1 MGNSSKPGGEV
12 LLAPDLIS
20 DHKCHF
26 PHPFSD
32 LEEVIK
38 RNIRCLHKTAV
49 IIAEIRT
56 STKRFLKIHLE
67 FAYYTCLLIH
77 LDLKLRTRS
86 CKTVVPSTI
95 PDSRPKQVKCVPV
108 FRPKWLK
115 NPTLW
120 GSTYPYTV
128 FIREHPPRP

>member
-95 PDSRPKQVKCVPV
+95 PDSRPK
-108 FRPKWLK
+108 
-115 NPTLW
+115 
-120 GSTYPYTV
+120 
-128 FIREHPPRP
+128 

>member
-20 DHKCHF
+20 DHKMS
-26 PHPFSD
+26 FSTP
-32 LEEVIK
+32 VFRPGGGQ
-38 RNIRCLHKTAV
+38 RNITCLHKTAV

-86 CKTVVPSTI
+86 CKTVVPSTT
-95 PDSRPKQVKCVPV
+95 PDSRPK
-108 FRPKWLK
+108 
-115 NPTLW
+115 
-120 GSTYPYTV
+120 
-128 FIREHPPRP
+128 

>member
-1 MGNSSKPGGEV
+1 MFIDRELHSLERLELKFGLSSEFSVVIRGNKQSALWVIPLSPGGRYS
-12 LLAPDLIS
+12 LLLTLFQTI
-20 DHKCHF
+20 KCHF

-38 RNIRCLHKTAV
+38 RNITSLHKTAV

-95 PDSRPKQVKCVPV
+95 PDSRPK
-108 FRPKWLK
+108 
-115 NPTLW
+115 
-120 GSTYPYTV
+120 
-128 FIREHPPRP
+128 